1 VPERVGVKERTG
13 LNRRFIVYRYVPIA
27 RYWSH
32 IDGAWPLS
40 GIPSLPRQPFTHP
53 EKEEVLPTPVE
64 GCKYEYD
71 SNPDEC
77 KQRSPFALIIY
88 LMKITRVERPR
99 PSSRPRNKACLTRI
113 PCMQ

>member
-1 VPERVGVKERTG
+1 V
-13 LNRRFIVYRYVPIA
+13 
-27 RYWSH
+27 
-32 IDGAWPLS
+32 WPLS

-71 SNPDEC
+71 SNPVEC

-88 LMKITRVERPR
+88 LNEDYEGGETTSFLPTTEQGVFNAYPVHAVMGILTVFPHGDASEAPLHEGMGV
-99 PSSRPRNKACLTRI
+99 SRGAKYVY
-113 PCMQ
+113 